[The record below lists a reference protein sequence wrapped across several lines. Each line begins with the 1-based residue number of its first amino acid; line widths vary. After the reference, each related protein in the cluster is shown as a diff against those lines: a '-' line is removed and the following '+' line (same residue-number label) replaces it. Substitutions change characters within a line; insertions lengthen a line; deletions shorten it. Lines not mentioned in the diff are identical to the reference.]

1 MKLIDA
7 HIHIKPSEEAAVSS
21 LLHQMDEK
29 GVEKA
34 MLILNVKDEYDAFMK
49 DFQTYS
55 ANKDRFWVASGIN
68 IHDEDS
74 HKWFHELSDKGVN
87 PKVKIHPH
95 LFQIRKEEIPEVIQA
110 VEPYE
115 TQIIVDSLFYGAELE
130 YHNGVEVGLT
140 LARNYPERKVI
151 MAHSGSVEFLRCMM
165 LTRYLPNVFYDY
177 SFIQTFF
184 QHTSLRMD
192 MVNFLS
198 RTANRIMF
206 GTDYPS
212 FAIENALEN
221 MNSLMDEAGL
231 SDEQKLMVLGQNA
244 EKVYE

>member
-1 MKLIDA
+1 MIDA
-7 HIHIKPSEEAAVSS
+7 HIHLKPSEEATVTS
-21 LLHQMDEK
+21 LLHQMDTN
-29 GVEKA
+29 GVKKA

-55 ANKDRFWVASGIN
+55 SNKDRFWIASGIN
-68 IHDEDS
+68 IHETDS
-74 HKWFHELSDKGVN
+74 YNRFRKLSEKGVN

-95 LFQIRKEEIPEVIQA
+95 LFQIRKDEINEVVKA
-110 VEPYE
+110 VEPFN
-115 TQIIVDSLFYGAELE
+115 TQIIVDSLYYGCEIE
-130 YHNGVEVGLT
+130 FHNGVEVGVA
-140 LARNYPERKVI
+140 LARHYPERKIV
-151 MAHSGSVEFLRCMM
+151 MAHSGSLDFLKCMM
-165 LTRYLPNVFYDY
+165 ATRYLPNVFYDY

-184 QHTSLRMD
+184 QHTSLRLD
-192 MVNFLS
+192 MVDFLR

-212 FAIENALEN
+212 FTIENAIDN

-231 SDEQKLMVLGQNA
+231 TEEQRSMVLALNA